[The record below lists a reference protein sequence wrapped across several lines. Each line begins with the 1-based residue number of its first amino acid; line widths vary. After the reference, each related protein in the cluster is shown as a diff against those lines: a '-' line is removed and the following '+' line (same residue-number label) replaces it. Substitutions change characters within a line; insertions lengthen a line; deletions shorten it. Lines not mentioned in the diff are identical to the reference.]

1 MTTTPDFRAELKRL
15 VDLYEALGG
24 NWSPH
29 GYTDTW
35 NDALASARTALA
47 TPPPEPPVAAGVPH
61 WSEGICGDGAA
72 ILRDGVMT
80 PIEEVIAELNR
91 RPPPE
96 PPTDEEIAD
105 WHGQCA
111 DLTRL
116 READHY
122 WAFDLQ
128 SDEVAGVVRAALA
141 RWGRPATPPP
151 EPLRPIP
158 VSERLP
164 GPGDCAPW
172 PGEPDATPW
181 CWAGRRNDG
190 GWEWRQGL
198 SAKSLSWC
206 IAGGGW
212 SHWLPYNAIPFPE
225 VTQ

>member
-1 MTTTPDFRAELKRL
+1 MTTTPDFRTELARL

-35 NDALASARTALA
+35 NDALVEARAALA
-47 TPPPEPPVAAGVPH
+47 TEPVWEGLSIDDIRQLCVDNELLMFVDSGDFDTVVVA
-61 WSEGICGDGAA
+61 I
-72 ILRDGVMT
+72 M
-80 PIEEVIAELNR
+80 
-91 RPPPE
+91 
-96 PPTDEEIAD
+96 EIV
-105 WHGQCA
+105 C
-111 DLTRL
+111 
-116 READHY
+116 
-122 WAFDLQ
+122 
-128 SDEVAGVVRAALA
+128 AALA